1 MNDRLKFRVWDLDK
15 KEYNQVGFLCST
27 MNENGII
34 EINCL
39 KTNEGGYYYKNF
51 VIEQSTGLKDK
62 NGKLVFENDVVD
74 IDSSTVNIFDSRAI
88 VVWED
93 GSFILQWIPKGAGAT
108 SLRKIKNL
116 FKHDVG
122 DIRWW
127 ECEVIG
133 NIHQDSHLL
142 GGK

>member
-1 MNDRLKFRVWDLDK
+1 MNDRLKFRYWSKKSKCWFQSLILETDTCIPCYQDGSDLEDDI
-15 KEYNQVGFLCST
+15 L
-27 MNENGII
+27 NEI
-34 EINCL
+34 
-39 KTNEGGYYYKNF
+39 
-51 VIEQSTGLKDK
+51 VVEQCTGLKDK
-62 NGKLVFENDVVD
+62 NGKLIFENDVID

-93 GSFILQWIPKGAGAT
+93 GSFMLQWIPKGAGAT